1 MPIYV
6 FKLFVRYLWA
16 KDIGLDWRANLSSC
30 CKGRLSVW
38 PAGNIVDLQLKN
50 VSERRPNM
58 KLKTHSCFCAALFFI
73 GLFVLFSPCAVLADQ
88 QEISVGYGL
97 ATFNKGAGLGHLHED
112 DYYDFAQVAYGYE
125 KTLSGKFNVL
135 IEPFVAIVNRP
146 TSGLDGG
153 LTVNAR
159 YYFGE
164 RNHRGFFATVG
175 AGGAYTSVA
184 FEEQGTHGLFILQG
198 GIGYKWERLFL
209 EGRFKH
215 YSNGGL
221 ASPNQSVNAS
231 IVSIGFAF

>member
-1 MPIYV
+1 
-6 FKLFVRYLWA
+6 
-16 KDIGLDWRANLSSC
+16 
-30 CKGRLSVW
+30 
-38 PAGNIVDLQLKN
+38 
-50 VSERRPNM
+50 M
-58 KLKTHSCFCAALFFI
+58 KLKTRSRFCTSLLFIVF
-73 GLFVLFSPCAVLADQ
+73 FAWFFPCVVLADQ

-97 ATFNKGAGLGHLHED
+97 ATFNNGSGLGHLYGD

-125 KTLSGKFNVL
+125 KTLSGKFNLLV
-135 IEPFVAIVNRP
+135 EPYVAIVNRP

-153 LTVNAR
+153 LTVNGR

-164 RNHRGFFATVG
+164 KNHKGFFATVG

-209 EGRFKH
+209 EGRFRH

-221 ASPNQSVNAS
+221 ASPNESVNAS
-231 IVSIGFAF
+231 IVGIGFVF